1 MRLRPFLFALS
12 VSFAAACAAARQPSM
27 PAGQSAVASD
37 RSLAASPR
45 PTLIVF
51 ITVDQM
57 RSDYF
62 QRFDKQLTG
71 GLRRLFDSSAFFL
84 DGYQDHAITETAPGH
99 SATMSGRFPVHTG
112 ITMNSLGVNGVP
124 DAAIIGGTGRGDIP
138 ASPVRFRGTTLTDWL
153 RAANPDTR
161 FLSVSRKDRGA
172 ILPIGRSK
180 GDVYWWT
187 ASNGTFSTSR
197 YYRDTLPAW
206 VQRFNARKLGE
217 RYAGKS
223 WTLLLPESAYPEPD
237 SVPAENRGANYTFPH
252 LAPLDSQAAAQS
264 AGAYP
269 WMDEI
274 TLQFA
279 LDGVSQLGLGGSPD
293 RTDLLAI
300 SLSTTD
306 AIGHAFGPD
315 SREIHDQILRLDR
328 SLGVFFDSLFAMRD
342 RGRVLVALT
351 GDHGMTPLPAIK
363 SAIYPNHAAKVVSV
377 APEWRAFRARL
388 AAAGVDSTAV
398 ALEDAAVLVLTNPNA
413 FTRAGVRADSAIES
427 FAKDVRRVD
436 GVLRA
441 DLFTDLAKDDTTT
454 DVIARRWL
462 HMFVPGGSARL
473 AITLTPY
480 SYWAPG
486 NSPTHGSPHDSDA
499 HVPVLF
505 FGDGVRPGHYAG
517 FVRVVD
523 MAPTL
528 AAIAGVTPLEKLDG
542 RVLTRAIW

>member
-1 MRLRPFLFALS
+1 MIRLRTRLFTLI
-12 VSFAAACAAARQPSM
+12 VPLAACAAGRQL
-27 PAGQSAVASD
+27 SAVAGASPPAQAGA
-37 RSLAASPR
+37 LAAQPR
-45 PTLIVF
+45 PDLIVF

-62 QRFDKQLTG
+62 QRFDRQLTG
-71 GLRRLFDSSAFFL
+71 GLRRLMDSSAFFL

-112 ITMNSLGVNGVP
+112 IAMNSQGVNGIP
-124 DAAIIGGTGRGDIP
+124 SAAIIGGATEPP
-138 ASPVRFRGTTLTDWL
+138 AAPVRFRGTTLTDWL
-153 RAANPDTR
+153 KAANPATR

-180 GDVYWWT
+180 GDVYWWL
-187 ASNGTFSTSR
+187 ASNGTFSTSL
-197 YYRDTLPAW
+197 YYRDTLPTW
-206 VQRFNARKLGE
+206 VQRFNARKSGE

-223 WTLLLPESAYPEPD
+223 WTLLLPEAAYPEPD
-237 SVPAENRGANYTFPH
+237 SVPAENRGVNFTFPH
-252 LAPLDSQAAAQS
+252 LAPSDSQAAARS
-264 AGAYP
+264 AGAFP

-279 LDGVSQLGLGGSPD
+279 LDGVNQLGLGDTPS

-306 AIGHAFGPD
+306 AIGHAYGPD

-328 SLGVFFDSLFAMRD
+328 SLGVFFDSLFKLRD
-342 RGRVLVALT
+342 RRRIVIALT
-351 GDHGMTPLPAIK
+351 GDHGMSPLPAIK
-363 SAIYPNHAAKVVSV
+363 STIYPNHDAKVVSI

-388 AAAGVDSTAV
+388 VAAGVDSTAV
-398 ALEDAAVLVLTNPNA
+398 ALEDGSVVTVTNADA
-413 FTRAGVRADSAIES
+413 FTRAGVRADSAVES
-427 FAKDVRRVD
+427 FAKDIRRVD

-441 DLFTDLAKDDTTT
+441 DLLTELAKDDTVK

-462 HMFVPGGSARL
+462 HMFAPGGSARL
-473 AITLTPY
+473 VITLTPY
-480 SYWAPG
+480 SYWYPAS
-486 NSPTHGSPHDSDA
+486 SPTHGSPHDADA

-505 FGDGVRPGHYAG
+505 FGDGVKPGHYNG

-528 AAIAGVTPLEKLDG
+528 AAIAGVAPLEQLDG
-542 RVLTRAIW
+542 RVLTQAIR